1 MKQKVFFEIILKG
14 GVNLSDSNK
23 AFWGSFFKA
32 LITFASAI
40 VGAWLGT
47 GV

>member
-1 MKQKVFFEIILKG
+1 MKQKVFFEFKLKG
-14 GVNLSDSNK
+14 GLSMSNESK
-23 AFWGSFFKA
+23 SFWGNVFKA

>member
-1 MKQKVFFEIILKG
+1 MKKKLSIQIEFKG
-14 GVNLSDSNK
+14 GISMSDGNK
-23 AFWGSFFKA
+23 TFWGNVFKA

-47 GV
+47 GM